1 MLPHQYSL
9 TEVVVHI
16 YATGHILLSR
26 LLLSGD
32 IEPNPGPP
40 KRDTIIFECHLC
52 KKDIKGTALTAAH
65 VCAAEDCS
73 ARCHAKCDGLSSS
86 GSYKART
93 DPNTIVKWFSLDHG
107 SGNVEITKIVPD
119 PPQATHLINPALL
132 HPYCDTCSIKFD
144 SKLKAAYQ
152 CHKEGCLKA
161 VHKQPACSGFRTPRG
176 KKEQAAWLLKVWLC
190 KEHNPTAQTNVND
203 CPLALPPPPPTR
215 KDLMSSGLSLAEALA
230 AKSKCSKWGQA
241 LRSNTNP
248 VRCDQCGRLFH
259 IVCSVGKADVKRANF
274 RCAPCQKGNTS
285 RPTQVQI
292 HPDGPEPSKLLSRS
306 FAKLHGPPWCL

>member
-1 MLPHQYSL
+1 MGADSISARQHSHAREVGDCNEIKLSSLQRFLGWAHFSNDSSLIVILLSHADGLLPHQYSL

-93 DPNTIVKWFSLDHG
+93 DPNTIVKWFCLDHG

-119 PPQATHLINPALL
+119 PPQATHLIDPALL
-132 HPYCDTCSIKFD
+132 HPHCDT
-144 SKLKAAYQ
+144 
-152 CHKEGCLKA
+152 
-161 VHKQPACSGFRTPRG
+161 
-176 KKEQAAWLLKVWLC
+176 
-190 KEHNPTAQTNVND
+190 
-203 CPLALPPPPPTR
+203 
-215 KDLMSSGLSLAEALA
+215 
-230 AKSKCSKWGQA
+230 
-241 LRSNTNP
+241 
-248 VRCDQCGRLFH
+248 
-259 IVCSVGKADVKRANF
+259 
-274 RCAPCQKGNTS
+274 
-285 RPTQVQI
+285 
-292 HPDGPEPSKLLSRS
+292 
-306 FAKLHGPPWCL
+306 